1 MGRGPMGKP
10 LPPPVDA
17 ASAPALPQLPR
28 LLFQVRLVDKGLL
41 KFLNLEELVLSA
53 NQIQEVDA
61 VNLPPTLKVKEPGRV
76 SELGRGGP
84 RSSRR
89 ALSVGPSRSLPR
101 DSPKE
106 PEAGRDAD
114 SGPPVFTPAW
124 VTVARRCR

>member
-1 MGRGPMGKP
+1 MGKP
-10 LPPPVDA
+10 LPPPADA

-76 SELGRGGP
+76 SEPGAAQP
-84 RSSRR
+84 RARQR
-89 ALSVGPSRSLPR
+89 WATFLQTRSFCGTQPF
-101 DSPKE
+101 
-106 PEAGRDAD
+106 
-114 SGPPVFTPAW
+114 PP
-124 VTVARRCR
+124 

>member
-76 SELGRGGP
+76 SEPGAAQPRARQRWATFLQTRPFRGTQP
-84 RSSRR
+84 F
-89 ALSVGPSRSLPR
+89 
-101 DSPKE
+101 
-106 PEAGRDAD
+106 
-114 SGPPVFTPAW
+114 PP
-124 VTVARRCR
+124 